1 MITRLL
7 ALSLAGLLSCVVFAS
22 GDINDVGITSD
33 NYDLIMADNPRKDR
47 RDDRRDD
54 RHENRDGKQDC
65 RHEEGLVGKDK
76 RECKQEKR
84 GEGDKSEGKDK
95 NDDKGS
101 EA

>member
-1 MITRLL
+1 MLTRLL

-84 GEGDKSEGKDK
+84 GEGDKSEEKDK
-95 NDDKGS
+95 KDDAES